1 MGYTDN
7 TIVVQ
12 LQIFVCHT
20 MYMLWHLYLCILIL
34 FLMPVLYCHVR
45 NFKVKHN
52 LYSLFV

>member
-1 MGYTDN
+1 VGYTDN